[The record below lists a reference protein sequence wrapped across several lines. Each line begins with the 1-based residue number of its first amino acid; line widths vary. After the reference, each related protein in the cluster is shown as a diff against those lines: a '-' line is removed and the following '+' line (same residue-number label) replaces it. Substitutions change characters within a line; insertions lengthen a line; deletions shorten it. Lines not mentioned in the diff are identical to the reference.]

1 MWLSR
6 VLSRVGADARTLG
19 RIYVVV
25 VQAFILYR
33 SETWVTTPH
42 IGRVL
47 GGFRHRVAR
56 RMTGQ
61 QPWKGRDSG
70 WVYPP
75 LEEAMVEVVL

>member
-1 MWLSR
+1 M
-6 VLSRVGADARTLG
+6 
-19 RIYVVV
+19 
-25 VQAFILYR
+25 
-33 SETWVTTPH
+33 TPR

-47 GGFRHRVAR
+47 GGFRNRVAR

-75 LEEAMVEVVL
+75 LEEAMVEVVLQEVDTYVSRHHNTVAQFIATRPNMDPCMVV